1 MKSNGILPTRTEK
14 SHSKHHRNGDPLAP
28 FRLPAESDH
37 GNVKAMRAIFLGTA
51 DGHTSARRE
60 HSGILLQTKETSI
73 LLDCGAAAA
82 RFLLGKKIEAD
93 VPEMLWISHMHSD
106 HNGLISQLIQ
116 SLWLRTRRAPLHV
129 FGPAMILEQLADW
142 LEKCLLFP
150 ELIGFPIEWHPVRP
164 GKPFQHGPF
173 QMTAFATEHL
183 DNLASHFKRAYPKTC
198 FDCYG
203 LVIDYEGQ
211 RYVYSADLAH
221 PIELA
226 PALNRGKVAAL
237 MCELTH
243 FPERD
248 LFREMAKHAVK
259 SVWITHY
266 PDHLVR
272 REAEIKSI
280 AREEKFKGDVHLM
293 HDRVAHE
300 I

>member
-1 MKSNGILPTRTEK
+1 
-14 SHSKHHRNGDPLAP
+14 
-28 FRLPAESDH
+28 
-37 GNVKAMRAIFLGTA
+37 MRAIFLGTA
-51 DGHTSARRE
+51 DGHTSAKRE
-60 HSGILLQTKETSI
+60 HSGILLQTKETSM
-73 LLDCGAAAA
+73 LLDCGASAA
-82 RFLLGKKIEAD
+82 RFMLGKKIDAN
-93 VPEMLWISHMHSD
+93 VPEMLFISHMHSD
-106 HNGLISQLIQ
+106 HNGQVSSLIQ

-129 FGPAMILEQLADW
+129 FGPAEVMSAMKDW
-142 LEKCLLFP
+142 LERCLLFP
-150 ELIGFPIEWHPVRP
+150 ELIGFPIHWHPVKP
-164 GKPFQHGPF
+164 GKPFVYGPF
-173 QMTAFATEHL
+173 TMTAFATQHL
-183 DNLASHFKRAYPKTC
+183 ASLASHFKRAYPKTC

-203 LVIDYEGQ
+203 LIIKYQGK

-226 PALNRGKVAAL
+226 PALKDGKVTAL

-248 LFREMAKHAVK
+248 LFSEVAKYSVQ

-272 REAEIKSI
+272 KEAEIKLM
-280 AREEKFKGDVHLM
+280 AKEEKFRGEVHLM

>member
-1 MKSNGILPTRTEK
+1 LSATNLTVA
-14 SHSKHHRNGDPLAP
+14 RNGARPKAAD
-28 FRLPAESDH
+28 FRLPAAKERC
-37 GNVKAMRAIFLGTA
+37 NVKAMRAIFLGTA

-60 HSGILLQTKETSI
+60 HSGILLQTKETTM
-73 LLDCGAAAA
+73 LLDCGASAA
-82 RFLLGKKIEAD
+82 RFLLGKKYDAD
-93 VPEMLWISHMHSD
+93 VPETLWISHMHSD
-106 HNGLISQLIQ
+106 HTGMISQLIQ

-129 FGPAMILEQLADW
+129 FGHAVILEQTADW
-142 LEKCLLFP
+142 LEKSLLFP
-150 ELIGFPIEWHPVRP
+150 ELIGFPIVWHPVKP
-164 GKPFQHGPF
+164 GKAFQHGPF
-173 QMTAFATEHL
+173 TMTAFSTQHL
-183 DNLASHFKRAYPKTC
+183 YNLASHFKRAYPKTC
-198 FDCYG
+198 FETYG
-203 LVIDYEGQ
+203 LVLEYEGL

-226 PALNRGKVAAL
+226 PALSLGPVTAL
-237 MCELTH
+237 LCELTH

-272 REAEIKSI
+272 REAELKLI
-280 AREEKFKGDVHLM
+280 AKEEKYRGELHLM

>member
-1 MKSNGILPTRTEK
+1 
-14 SHSKHHRNGDPLAP
+14 
-28 FRLPAESDH
+28 
-37 GNVKAMRAIFLGTA
+37 MRATFLGTA

-60 HSGILLQTKETSI
+60 HSGILLQTRETSL

-82 RFLLGKKIEAD
+82 RFLVSKKLDPD
-93 VPEMLWISHMHSD
+93 VPEILFISHMHSD
-106 HNGLISQLIQ
+106 HNGMISQLIQ

-129 FGPAMILEQLADW
+129 FGPALVLEHLKDW

-150 ELIGFPIEWHPVRP
+150 ELIGFPIHWHPVRA
-164 GKPFQHGPF
+164 GRPFEHGPF
-173 QMTAFATEHL
+173 RMTAFATAHL
-183 DNLASHFKRAYPKTC
+183 NSLAGHFKRAYPKTC

-203 LVIDYEGQ
+203 LVLDYESR

-221 PIELA
+221 PVELV
-226 PALNRGKVAAL
+226 PALKAGKVAAL
-237 MCELTH
+237 LCELTH

-248 LFREMAKHAVK
+248 LFHEVAKYAVE
-259 SVWITHY
+259 SLWITHY

-272 REAEIKSI
+272 REAEIKLI
-280 AREEKFKGDVHLM
+280 AREEKFRGEVHLM

>member
-1 MKSNGILPTRTEK
+1 
-14 SHSKHHRNGDPLAP
+14 
-28 FRLPAESDH
+28 
-37 GNVKAMRAIFLGTA
+37 MRAIFLGTA

-82 RFLLGKKIEAD
+82 RFLLAKKIDAD
-93 VPEMLWISHMHSD
+93 VPEILWISHMHSD
-106 HNGLISQLIQ
+106 HNGQVSSLIQ

-129 FGPAMILEQLADW
+129 FGPAMVLADLKGW

-150 ELIGFPIEWHPVRP
+150 ELIGFPINWHPVKP
-164 GKPFQHGPF
+164 GKPWVHGPF
-173 QMTAFATEHL
+173 TFTAFATQHL
-183 DNLASHFKRAYPKTC
+183 ASLASHFKRAYPDTC

-203 LVIDYEGQ
+203 LLIQYEGR

-226 PALNRGKVAAL
+226 PALEGGKVSAL
-237 MCELTH
+237 LCELTH
-243 FPERD
+243 FPERE
-248 LFREMAKHAVK
+248 LFQEVAKYPVK
-259 SVWITHY
+259 TVWITHY

-272 REAEIKSI
+272 REEELKLI
-280 AREEKFKGDVHLM
+280 AKEEKFRGQVHLM

>member
-1 MKSNGILPTRTEK
+1 
-14 SHSKHHRNGDPLAP
+14 
-28 FRLPAESDH
+28 
-37 GNVKAMRAIFLGTA
+37 MRAIFLGTA

-60 HSGILLQTKETSI
+60 HSGILLQTKESSL

-82 RFLLGKKIEAD
+82 RFLLHKKIEPD
-93 VPEMLWISHMHSD
+93 IPEIMWISHMHSD
-106 HNGLISQLIQ
+106 HNGQVSSLIQ

-129 FGPAMILEQLADW
+129 YGPAEVMAALKDW

-150 ELIGFPIEWHPVRP
+150 ELIGFPVHWHPVKPGRP
-164 GKPFQHGPF
+164 WAHGPF
-173 QMTAFATEHL
+173 TLKAFATQHL
-183 DNLASHFKRAYPKTC
+183 TSLASHFKRAYPNTC

-203 LVIDYEGQ
+203 LEIEYAGR
-211 RYVYSADLAH
+211 RYVYSADLAT
-221 PIELA
+221 PAELA
-226 PALNRGKVAAL
+226 PALNHGKVTAL

-248 LFREMAKHAVK
+248 LFSEVAKYSVQT
-259 SVWITHY
+259 VWITHY

-272 REAEIKSI
+272 KEAEIKMM
-280 AREEKFKGDVHLM
+280 AKEEKYRGNVHLM

>member
-1 MKSNGILPTRTEK
+1 
-14 SHSKHHRNGDPLAP
+14 
-28 FRLPAESDH
+28 
-37 GNVKAMRAIFLGTA
+37 MRAIFLGTA

-60 HSGILLQTKETSI
+60 HSGILIQTEETSL

-82 RFLLGKKIEAD
+82 RFLHHKKIDAD

-106 HNGLISQLIQ
+106 HNGQVSSLIQ

-129 FGPAMILEQLADW
+129 FGPAQVMKDMKMW

-150 ELIGFPIEWHPVRP
+150 ELIGFPIHWHAIKPGRP
-164 GKPFQHGPF
+164 FVHGPF
-173 QMTAFATEHL
+173 TFTAFATQHL
-183 DNLASHFKRAYPKTC
+183 TSLANYFKRAYPETC

-203 LVIDYEGQ
+203 VLIEYEGR

-221 PIELA
+221 PREIA
-226 PALNRGKVAAL
+226 PALEGGKVSAL
-237 MCELTH
+237 LCELTH
-243 FPERD
+243 FPERE
-248 LFREMAKHAVK
+248 LFREVSKYSVQ

-272 REAEIKSI
+272 REAELKLI
-280 AREEKFKGDVHLM
+280 AREEKFRGEVHLM

>member
-1 MKSNGILPTRTEK
+1 
-14 SHSKHHRNGDPLAP
+14 
-28 FRLPAESDH
+28 LPAAKER
-37 GNVKAMRAIFLGTA
+37 GNVNAMRASFLGTA

-82 RFLLGKKIEAD
+82 RFLLSKKLDPD
-93 VPEMLWISHMHSD
+93 VPEILFLSHMHSD
-106 HNGLISQLIQ
+106 HIGQVTMLIQ

-129 FGPAMILEQLADW
+129 FGPAMVVEAMREW
-142 LEKCLLFP
+142 MEKCILFP
-150 ELIGFPIEWHPVRP
+150 ELIGFPIHWHPIKP
-164 GKPFQHGPF
+164 GKPWTHGPF
-173 QMTAFATEHL
+173 TLRAFATKHL
-183 DNLASHFKRAYPKTC
+183 NNLASHFKRAYPKTC

-203 LVIDYEGQ
+203 LEITYAG
-211 RYVYSADLAH
+211 RKYVYSADLAM
-221 PIELA
+221 PDELV
-226 PALNRGKVAAL
+226 PALRNSKVTAL

-248 LFREMAKHAVK
+248 LFALVSQFDVK

-272 REAEIKSI
+272 RETEIKKM
-280 AREEKFKGDVHLM
+280 AREEKYRGEVHLM

>member
-1 MKSNGILPTRTEK
+1 
-14 SHSKHHRNGDPLAP
+14 
-28 FRLPAESDH
+28 
-37 GNVKAMRAIFLGTA
+37 MRAIFLGTA

-60 HSGILLQTKETSI
+60 HSGILLQTKETSL

-82 RFLLGKKIEAD
+82 RFFLAKKIEPD
-93 VPEMLWISHMHSD
+93 VPEILWISHMHSD
-106 HNGLISQLIQ
+106 HNGQIASLVQ

-129 FGPAMILEQLADW
+129 YGPKEVLDHVRDW

-150 ELIGFPIEWHPVRP
+150 ELIGFPINWHPIKPGRP
-164 GKPFQHGPF
+164 VVQGPF
-173 QMTAFATEHL
+173 TLTAFATHHL
-183 DNLASHFKRAYPKTC
+183 NSLASHFKRAYPNTC

-203 LVIDYEGQ
+203 VLIEYQ
-211 RYVYSADLAH
+211 RRRYVYSADLAH
-221 PIELA
+221 PVELA
-226 PALNRGKVAAL
+226 PALEAGKVAAL

-248 LFREMAKHAVK
+248 LFSELAKHSVQT
-259 SVWITHY
+259 VWITHY

-272 REAEIKSI
+272 KEEELKTI
-280 AREEKFKGDVHLM
+280 AREEKFRGHVYLM

>member
-1 MKSNGILPTRTEK
+1 
-14 SHSKHHRNGDPLAP
+14 
-28 FRLPAESDH
+28 
-37 GNVKAMRAIFLGTA
+37 MRAIFLGTA

-60 HSGILLQTKETSI
+60 HSGILLQTKETSL

-93 VPEMLWISHMHSD
+93 VPEMLFISHMHSD

-129 FGPAMILEQLADW
+129 FGPAMILEQVEDW
-142 LEKCLLFP
+142 LAKCLLFP

-164 GKPFQHGPF
+164 GKPFTHGPF

-183 DNLASHFKRAYPKTC
+183 HNLAGHFKRAYPNTC

-203 LVIDYEGQ
+203 LVIEYGGQ

-221 PIELA
+221 PVELV
-226 PALNRGKVAAL
+226 PALSGGKVAAL

-272 REAEIKSI
+272 REAELKVI
-280 AREEKFKGDVHLM
+280 AKEEKFRGEVHLM
-293 HDRVAHE
+293 HDRVAHD

>member
-1 MKSNGILPTRTEK
+1 
-14 SHSKHHRNGDPLAP
+14 
-28 FRLPAESDH
+28 
-37 GNVKAMRAIFLGTA
+37 MRATFLGTA

-82 RFLLGKKIEAD
+82 RFLLGKKLDAD
-93 VPEMLWISHMHSD
+93 VPDMLWISHMHSD
-106 HNGLISQLIQ
+106 HNGMLSQLVQ

-129 FGPAMILEQLADW
+129 FGPGVILEQIADW
-142 LEKCLLFP
+142 LEKSLLFP

-164 GKPFQHGPF
+164 GKTFQHGPF

-183 DNLASHFKRAYPKTC
+183 YNLASHFKRSYPKTS

-203 LVIDYEGQ
+203 VAIDYDGK

-221 PIELA
+221 PVELA
-226 PALNRGKVAAL
+226 PVLAGNKVAAL
-237 MCELTH
+237 LCELTH
-243 FPERD
+243 FPERE

-272 REAEIKSI
+272 REAELKLM
-280 AREEKFKGDVHLM
+280 AREEKYRGDVHLM

>member
-1 MKSNGILPTRTEK
+1 
-14 SHSKHHRNGDPLAP
+14 
-28 FRLPAESDH
+28 
-37 GNVKAMRAIFLGTA
+37 MRAIFLGTA

-60 HSGILLQTKETSI
+60 HSGILIQTPETSI

-82 RFLLGKKIEAD
+82 RFLLHKKIEAD
-93 VPEMLWISHMHSD
+93 VPEILWISHMHSD
-106 HNGLISQLIQ
+106 HNGQVSSLIQ

-129 FGPAMILEQLADW
+129 FGPAEVLMAMKDW

-150 ELIGFPIEWHPVRP
+150 ELIGFPIHWHAIKP
-164 GKPFQHGPF
+164 GKPHVHGQF
-173 QMTAFATEHL
+173 TFTAFPTQHL
-183 DNLASHFKRAYPKTC
+183 HSLASHFKRAYPNTC

-203 LVIDYEGQ
+203 VLLEYEGK

-221 PIELA
+221 PSELA
-226 PALNRGKVAAL
+226 PVLKGGKVNAL
-237 MCELTH
+237 LCELTH

-248 LFREMAKHAVK
+248 LFQEVAQHPVQ

-272 REAEIKSI
+272 REAELKLI
-280 AREEKFKGDVHLM
+280 AREEKYRGEVHLM